1 MRIMMATPF
10 ISPCIGEDERTP
22 RQHLDAVDVHR
33 PGVRPTNL
41 TFIFIAAL
49 DVRRLTSFNN
59 FESSVITCPFLK
71 REYTCELTGL
81 TPPVTRSSPGVTC
94 NFTTHMAPVRLVR
107 ELTKGTPGGSVLPVH
122 SHECTFHFN
131 FRHNAASSMNR
142 QHGVSGGTPGQ
153 LTEWSDWSHMGG
165 EITSEFR

>member
-94 NFTTHMAPVRLVR
+94 NFTTHMAPVRLVC

-122 SHECTFHFN
+122 KRERGSQ
-131 FRHNAASSMNR
+131 RGGPGGNAPVMGC
-142 QHGVSGGTPGQ
+142 GVYTCEGKDISNGGVGGNAQ
-153 LTEWSDWSHMGG
+153 L
-165 EITSEFR
+165 

>member
-94 NFTTHMAPVRLVR
+94 NFTTHMAPVRLVC

-122 SHECTFHFN
+122 TSPLHAARRNMWPLVYAFDWHLRNRMHLWGDMQEAKRRAP
-131 FRHNAASSMNR
+131 FRA
-142 QHGVSGGTPGQ
+142 T
-153 LTEWSDWSHMGG
+153 
-165 EITSEFR
+165 